1 MPDTFTAT
9 FDRPCAPRRWGG
21 VLLGTLVFLGASL
34 SVAQTLP
41 EAVTAALARAQVP
54 LDAVSVLVVPA
65 DGQSAARLSH
75 RPDAL
80 MNPASVMKLVTTT
93 AALDLLGPTYTWR
106 TPVWLDGSIKNGVL
120 KGQLVIQGQGDPKLV
135 LERLWLLLRRVQG
148 LGVLQIDGD
157 IVLDRTAF
165 AVQEAHPGDFDGEP
179 LRPYNAAPD
188 ALLINFKSVVM
199 TFTPDLANQQARVQI
214 DPPLF
219 GVRVPSNVPLSMT
232 APGTCGDYRGALKA
246 DFSDPGQ
253 IRMNGSYPS
262 DCGEKVWPI
271 AYSDPPSYSARAVLG
286 LWHSMGGKLNGTVRF
301 GQAPA
306 TPATFEVSSAPL
318 VEIIRDIN
326 KYSNN
331 VMAQQVF
338 LTLARGPGGNG
349 SASEPTAALASTWV
363 PVQAPVPATREAA
376 RRVLQQWWQQRI
388 NTASSPDSAGPT
400 PTFDNGSG
408 LSRQDRISARGL
420 TRLLQFAYASPTMS
434 ELMSSLPIVGL
445 DGTLKRSR
453 AAVGTAHLKTGSL
466 RDVLALAGYVQGP
479 NGRQLCLVAL
489 INHPNANAARP
500 AMDALIDWASQDA
513 TQATSL
519 ASSTQRP

>member
-1 MPDTFTAT
+1 
-9 FDRPCAPRRWGG
+9 
-21 VLLGTLVFLGASL
+21 VLLGALVCFGASL

-41 EAVTAALARAQVP
+41 ESVTAALARAQVP
-54 LDAVSVLVVPA
+54 LDAISVLVVPA
-65 DGQSAARLSH
+65 DSQSAARLSH

-80 MNPASVMKLVTTT
+80 MNPASVMKLVTT
-93 AALDLLGPTYTWR
+93 AGALDLLGPTYTWR

-148 LGVLQIDGD
+148 LGVHQIDGD

-165 AVQEAHPGDFDGEP
+165 AVPETHPGDFDGEP

-188 ALLINFKSVVM
+188 ALLLNFKSVVM

-219 GVRVPSNVPLSMT
+219 GVRVPSTVPLRMT
-232 APGTCGDYRGALKA
+232 APGTCADYRGSLKA

-253 IRMNGSYPS
+253 IRLNGSYPS
-262 DCGEKVWPI
+262 DCGEKVWPV
-271 AYSDPPSYSARAVLG
+271 AYSDPASYSARAVLG
-286 LWHSMGGKLNGTVRF
+286 LWHIMGGKLTGTVRF

-306 TPATFEVSSAPL
+306 TPATFEANSPPL
-318 VEIIRDIN
+318 AEIIRDIN
-326 KYSNN
+326 KHSNN

-338 LTLARGPGGNG
+338 LTLARSPGGNG
-349 SASEPTAALASTWV
+349 GSIEPAATQTSTSV

-376 RRVLQQWWQQRI
+376 RQVLQQWWQQRI
-388 NTASSPDSAGPT
+388 SAGSPPDAAGPA

-408 LSRQDRISARGL
+408 LSRQDRITARGL
-420 TRLLQFAYASPTMS
+420 TGLLQFVYASPTMS

-466 RDVLALAGYVQGP
+466 RDVLALAGYVQGH
-479 NGRQLCLVAL
+479 NGQQWCLVAI

-500 AMDALIDWASQDA
+500 AMDALIDWTAQDA
-513 TQATSL
+513 TKVARL
-519 ASSTQRP
+519 ASATQRP